1 MDSESFSATVRAEV
15 CQLRAKSP
23 SRRYFLTGLL
33 CSQAAADSREMPVTV
48 RIHGDNPGKIESY
61 FAEEGY
67 ITTFDGQNIAI
78 SRKGSSSE
86 TTLLEDMVTACLSG
100 NLPEEA
106 TEDEDGTHRFARYFM
121 RGIFLGCGYISDP
134 HKTYRAEF
142 HVANGVCSI
151 LTVQALSS
159 LGINASLTSRDNY
172 AQIYFKAG
180 DCVSD
185 FLNYIGA
192 VKAVLEFENI
202 RAAKEVN
209 IQVRRTV
216 NCDEGNFRRQTEA
229 GATRNEQ
236 IERLMRSE
244 LAAMLTPELK
254 EAAQVSLENPGSSIA
269 ELGQMMDPPISKS
282 GMSHRISKLLE
293 LAAGL

>member
-1 MDSESFSATVRAEV
+1 MDSESFSVSVRSEV

-33 CSQAAADSREMPVTV
+33 CSQALADTREMPLTV
-48 RIHGDNPGKIESY
+48 RLHGDNPGKIEIY

-67 ITTFDGQNIAI
+67 KTTFDGQNLFI
-78 SRKGSSSE
+78 SKNGNSPE
-86 TTLLEDMVTACLSG
+86 TTLLEDMVNACLSG

-134 HKTYRAEF
+134 KKTYRAEF
-142 HVANGVCSI
+142 HVTNGICSI
-151 LTVQALSS
+151 LTVQALAS

-180 DCVSD
+180 DSVSD
-185 FLNYIGA
+185 FLGYIGA

-202 RAAKEVN
+202 RAEKEVN
-209 IQVRRTV
+209 RQVRRTV

-244 LAAMLTPELK
+244 LAVLLTPELK

-293 LAAGL
+293 LAASL